1 MQCRR
6 RGMSDLKAIR
16 FDNLQASF
24 QRLAAQHGIDLDD
37 VTETIEERGKRLA
50 KEAYQSYLRRS
61 NRDAWRM
68 SVWSGHA
75 AKRFTFADWDVT
87 VQGDSQ
93 LAAEIG
99 NQAYKLTNQIFKQPM
114 NVLLLGKGGVGK
126 TSLALAMLYKLA
138 EQFSVMFVSTTELA
152 SMLNN
157 QYSYADAKER
167 IRKIEE
173 AMKTVDVL
181 ILDDFGTEGGMK
193 IINGSSENI
202 QPVRKDM
209 QELLFRVADER
220 IDAER
225 NCAKRTTI
233 ITTNNT
239 QKQLEMMY
247 NPKLISRLLP
257 KAEEQRI
264 KFNGMGDV
272 RRV

>member
-1 MQCRR
+1 
-6 RGMSDLKAIR
+6 MSKFKAIN
-16 FDNLQASF
+16 FEKLQASLK
-24 QRLAAQHGIDLDD
+24 RLADQHGIDLND
-37 VTETIEERGKRLA
+37 VTETIEERRKRLINA
-50 KEAYQSYLRRS
+50 AYQEFLRRK
-61 NRDAWRM
+61 NRGAWRL
-68 SVWSGHA
+68 SVWSGSA
-75 AKRFTFADWDVT
+75 SKRFKFEDWDVK
-87 VQGDSQ
+87 VQPDSQ
-93 LAAEIG
+93 LAADIG
-99 NQAYKLTNQIFKQPM
+99 NQAYKLTQKIHKQHM
-114 NVLLLGKGGVGK
+114 NILLLGKGGVGK

-138 EQFSVMFVSTTELA
+138 EKYSVMFVSTTELVA
-152 SMLNN
+152 MLSN
-157 QYSYADAKER
+157 QYTYIDSRER
-167 IRKIEE
+167 LQKIEA

-181 ILDDFGTEGGMK
+181 VLDDFGTEGGMK
-193 IINGSSENI
+193 VINGSSEHI

-220 IDAER
+220 IDAQR

>member
-1 MQCRR
+1 M
-6 RGMSDLKAIR
+6 
-16 FDNLQASF
+16 
-24 QRLAAQHGIDLDD
+24 
-37 VTETIEERGKRLA
+37 
-50 KEAYQSYLRRS
+50 
-61 NRDAWRM
+61 
-68 SVWSGHA
+68 
-75 AKRFTFADWDVT
+75 DVT

-99 NQAYKLTNQIFKQPM
+99 NQAYKLRQQIFKQPM
-114 NVLLLGKGGVGK
+114 NVQLLGKGGSEK

-152 SMLNN
+152 GMLNN
-157 QYSYADAKER
+157 HSYADAKER
-167 IRKIEE
+167 LRKIEE

-239 QKQLEMMY
+239 QKQIELMY

-257 KAEEQRI
+257 KVAEQRI